1 MLYVKNI
8 RNIPNM
14 DCFIGGINRIEILNN
29 FLSDITISFFGHL
42 KLQFVNEHVMKWIK
56 IIIPLF

>member
-1 MLYVKNI
+1 
-8 RNIPNM
+8 M
-14 DCFIGGINRIEILNN
+14 DCFIGCINRIEILNN
-29 FLSDITISFFGHL
+29 ILSDITILFFGHL